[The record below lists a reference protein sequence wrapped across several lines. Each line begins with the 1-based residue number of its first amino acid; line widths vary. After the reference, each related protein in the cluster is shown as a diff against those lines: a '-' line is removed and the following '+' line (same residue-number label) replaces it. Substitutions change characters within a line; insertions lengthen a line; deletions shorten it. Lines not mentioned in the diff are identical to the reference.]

1 MLKWLVLGALASL
14 AWPSGASAQ
23 MKGLAPSEIAVAPH
37 PHVPDLRISGLA
49 PIPQWRPIGGDMLLS
64 REVAPNA
71 ALGLGFGSAH
81 GRKHSGA
88 DARARSG
95 SSRSHRPSLTFLMH
109 F

>member
-14 AWPSGASAQ
+14 AWASGAGAQ
-23 MKGLAPSEIAVAPH
+23 MKGLAPPEIARAPH
-37 PHVPDLRISGLA
+37 PHAPDLRISRLA
-49 PIPQWRPIGGDMLLS
+49 PIPQWRPIGGDMLVS

-71 ALGLGFGSAH
+71 IVGLGFGSVH

-88 DARARSG
+88 DARIRSG
-95 SSRSHRPSLTFLMH
+95 SGRSHRPSLTFLMH